1 MEDMGM
7 DCTTTRAADR
17 YQFFGRGLPKQYK
30 KYYTMSNYIKMPEH
44 VFLDYIQSAL
54 TAADVADEKR
64 ARARDLAR
72 TELQYE
78 LSELHTS
85 ILPLSVEK
93 RKEMLERVRMLQALS
108 GQKS

>member
-1 MEDMGM
+1 MGM
-7 DCTTTRAADR
+7 DCTTD
-17 YQFFGRGLPKQYK
+17 RGLPAINFLDYGYLNNTK
-30 KYYTMSNYIKMPEH
+30 KYYSMSKYIKLPEH
-44 VFLDYIQSAL
+44 VFLEYIQSTL
-54 TAADVADEKR
+54 TAADIADEKR

-78 LSELHTS
+78 LSEIHTS